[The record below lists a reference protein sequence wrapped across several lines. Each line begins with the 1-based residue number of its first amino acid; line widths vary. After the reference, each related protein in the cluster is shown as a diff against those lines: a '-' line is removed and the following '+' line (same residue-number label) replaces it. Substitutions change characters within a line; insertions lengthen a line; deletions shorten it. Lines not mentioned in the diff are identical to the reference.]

1 MAAFLLQRRCIVN
14 KRLQTALLLFFV
26 CIICISGWY
35 IYKLYSPSYNDLYI
49 DFVTGH
55 ELLQGSNINAIELI
69 DQTSAA
75 EIITPELDT
84 SKLGKQQLIY
94 IAKDAEGF
102 EKAFVLEINIVSQL
116 EPVIKL
122 SAESVTIIEGELFD
136 PLDYLVSCTDET
148 DGELQPIITNDYDPD
163 EPGTYDIYYSAV
175 DQDGNTASATLH
187 LIVIEKPI
195 VKQPITDKPSS
206 RPPETSSN
214 APEDKNEQQE
224 QPTNETQP
232 HAPHEN
238 WKFYREE
245 GDGGYSYQDAI
256 KACADLGRKKGSYEC
271 IPYTDVNGE
280 PAGIQIYY

>member
-1 MAAFLLQRRCIVN
+1 MN

-49 DFVTGH
+49 DFVKEH

-75 EIITPELDT
+75 EIITPEIDT
-84 SKLGKQQLIY
+84 SKLGKQQLVY
-94 IAKDAEGF
+94 RAKDVEGN

-122 SAESVTIIEGELFD
+122 SVDSVTIIEGESFD
-136 PLDYLVSCTDET
+136 PLDYLVNCTDET
-148 DGELQPIITNDYDPD
+148 DGKLQPIITNDYILDI
-163 EPGTYDIYYSAV
+163 PGTYDINYSAV
-175 DQDGNTASATLH
+175 DQDGHTASATLQ
-187 LIVIEKPI
+187 LIVK
-195 VKQPITDKPSS
+195 DKPSIKLPVTDTPS
-206 RPPETSSN
+206 NRPTETPSN
-214 APEDKNEQQE
+214 AHTDKNEQQE
-224 QPTNETQP
+224 QPPKETQP
-232 HAPHEN
+232 HVKEPHEN

-256 KACADLGRKKGSYEC
+256 KACADLGRAKGNYEC
-271 IPYTDVNGE
+271 IPYTDENGE

>member
-1 MAAFLLQRRCIVN
+1 MN
-14 KRLQTALLLFFV
+14 KRLQNALLLFFV

-35 IYKLYSPSYNDLYI
+35 IYKLYLPSYNDLYI
-49 DFVTGH
+49 KFVKEH

-75 EIITPELDT
+75 EIITPEIDT

-94 IAKDAEGF
+94 IAKDAEGY
-102 EKAFVLEINIVSQL
+102 EKTFVLEINIVSQL

-122 SAESVTIIEGELFD
+122 TTDIVTIIQGEPFD
-136 PLDYLVSCTDET
+136 PLDYLVSCLDET
-148 DGELQPIITNDYDPD
+148 DGELQPIITNDYDLD
-163 EPGTYDIYYSAV
+163 ELGTYDINYSVV
-175 DQDGNTASATLH
+175 DYDGHTENVTLH

-195 VKQPITDKPSS
+195 VKQPIADKPSS
-206 RPPETSSN
+206 RPTETPSN
-214 APEDKNEQQE
+214 AHTDKNEQQE
-224 QPTNETQP
+224 QSANETQP
-232 HAPHEN
+232 HVKEPHEN

-256 KACADLGRKKGSYEC
+256 KACADLGRAKGNYEC
-271 IPYTDVNGE
+271 IPYTDENGE